1 MRKLLSNLE
10 MSSFSY
16 FIMRCAF
23 IGISM
28 NNLILITQQ
37 DSCISI
43 LLGFVIG
50 FIPLFL
56 FLSIMDYRR
65 DYNFSELINHLFGK
79 TLGKCINI
87 ILSLFLILL
96 SIIIFWDLT
105 NLITSQYLSKTP
117 AFVVGIVFFI
127 PTVYL
132 LLKGIAVIGKSST
145 ILFFI
150 SLILFLI
157 PFFGLF
163 FQVKFSHLF
172 PILNQGVTPILKGT
186 HQYIA
191 NNILPLFL
199 ILAIPKDMIKDQKK
213 FNKNMILSYTL
224 INLTL
229 FCILFFTLTVF
240 GVELANLYQYPEF
253 HLLKRVSIGGFV
265 QRIESTLSIQWIFDL
280 FMTNLL
286 TLYFLHTTLETTFHI
301 TKTKKKNIII
311 FIVSLIC
318 LIASNYIFSNNTIG
332 TEFLKNTFPS
342 LLTIFFFL
350 LPLAIILRIKMD
362 KQKIEQDT

>member
-1 MRKLLSNLE
+1 
-10 MSSFSY
+10 
-16 FIMRCAF
+16 
-23 IGISM
+23 
-28 NNLILITQQ
+28 
-37 DSCISI
+37 
-43 LLGFVIG
+43 
-50 FIPLFL
+50 
-56 FLSIMDYRR
+56 
-65 DYNFSELINHLFGK
+65 
-79 TLGKCINI
+79 
-87 ILSLFLILL
+87 
-96 SIIIFWDLT
+96 
-105 NLITSQYLSKTP
+105 
-117 AFVVGIVFFI
+117 
-127 PTVYL
+127 
-132 LLKGIAVIGKSST
+132 
-145 ILFFI
+145 
-150 SLILFLI
+150 
-157 PFFGLF
+157 
-163 FQVKFSHLF
+163 
-172 PILNQGVTPILKGT
+172 
-186 HQYIA
+186 
-191 NNILPLFL
+191 
-199 ILAIPKDMIKDQKK
+199 
-213 FNKNMILSYTL
+213 MILSYTL

-332 TEFLKNTFPS
+332 TEFLKNT
-342 LLTIFFFL
+342 LTIFFFL